1 MESLLIILA
10 GLFVV
15 TFIVLWFWSIIW
27 GYKDAIDRGKNGFAV
42 ATLIALFAWPFGLLF
57 WTIIRPENIKIKEQS
72 AETKKNL
79 SEPNKYISDFKEIPF
94 LLKLFLL
101 VSLYSIIATLF
112 DFVRMKPVTFEYFN
126 SEFLKNYPFIWYLYS
141 LLFNIATVVVYFKRS
156 YSVLKKYLY
165 VSVGVLVIS
174 LLNSIFSVIKLPA
187 EQRMTT
193 TLVYSFTYIL
203 GGLII
208 LYQLK
213 QKQYFNK
220 I

>member
-15 TFIVLWFWSIIW
+15 TLIVLYFWSIVW
-27 GYKDAIDRGKNGFAV
+27 GYKDAISRGKNSFAV

-57 WTIIRPENIKIKEQS
+57 WTIIRPENIKIKEQP
-72 AETKKNL
+72 AENKKL
-79 SEPNKYISDFKEIPF
+79 SEPNKYILDFKEMPF

-101 VSLYSIIATLF
+101 ASLYSIIATLF
-112 DFVRMKPVTFEYFN
+112 DFIQMKPMTFEYFN
-126 SEFLKNYPFIWYLYS
+126 SGFPKNYPFIWYLYF
-141 LLFNIATVVVYFKRS
+141 LLFNIVTIAVYFKRS

-165 VSVGVLVIS
+165 LSVGVLAIS

-187 EQRMTT
+187 EQRIATI
-193 TLVYSFTYIL
+193 LVYSFTYIF

-208 LYQLK
+208 IYQLK
-213 QKQYFNK
+213 QKKYFNK